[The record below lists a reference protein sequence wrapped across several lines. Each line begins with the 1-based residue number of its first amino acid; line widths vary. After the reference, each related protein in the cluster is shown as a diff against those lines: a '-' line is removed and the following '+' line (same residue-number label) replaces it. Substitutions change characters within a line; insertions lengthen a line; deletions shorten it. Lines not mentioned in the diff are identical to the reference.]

1 MSILTANH
9 LAKSYGLQDVFSEV
23 SLDVPHGAKIALVG
37 SNGSGKTTLLRILAD
52 LETPSAGEVHRAKR
66 LQVAYLPQQADPVF
80 GEQSTTLREEME
92 DVFVDLREKAA
103 ALRRL
108 EAEMADPETREKAL
122 ERYGA
127 VQEAFEFAG
136 GYAYEHRIDQVL
148 AGLGFDEETFH
159 QPVNQLSGGQKTRA
173 LLARLLLEDPDLLL
187 LDEPTNHLDLAGIEW
202 LEGYLKAWKGALI
215 VVAHDR
221 DFLDAIVDRVWEIEW
236 ESLSRYRGNYSDYT
250 VQKAE
255 RLARQQ
261 TEYERQQAFIQ
272 RTEDFI
278 RRNIAGQRTR
288 EAQGRQK
295 RLERLE
301 RVEHYQERQTMGLSL
316 GKAARTGDLVLGM
329 YNLTLGY
336 DPDDPLFTI
345 DELELRRGDRVALLG
360 PNGSGKTTL
369 IRTILAEIPPLD
381 GEFRIGANVQF
392 GYFAQGHAGLDP
404 EKSVLDTIID
414 AGEPM
419 IGRARNLLGRY
430 QFSGDDVFKLVG
442 ALSGGE
448 QARVALAVLA
458 QEGANVLI
466 LDEPT
471 NHLDIPSQ
479 EVLQGVLSKFDGSM
493 LIVTHDRYLVRQLAT
508 EVWAIERDALQ
519 VFDDYAAY
527 RAWVAQRR
535 QQTTSLSDAEL
546 EAEREKERR
555 AREAAERAEAAR
567 LAARRACRMAEI
579 EEIIRSLEA
588 RKAQLET
595 QLAAASERREIDRVR
610 QLGNEY
616 AGIETEL
623 ENLLSTWVEVG

>member
-1 MSILTANH
+1 MSILTAND
-9 LAKSYGLQDVFSEV
+9 LAKSYGLQDVFAEV
-23 SLDVPHGAKIALVG
+23 SLDVPHGTKIALVG

-52 LETPSAGEVHRAKR
+52 LETSSAGELHRAKR
-66 LQVAYLPQQADPVF
+66 LQVAYLPQQADPFF
-80 GEQSTTLREEME
+80 GERSVTLREEME

-108 EAEMADPETREKAL
+108 EIEMADPETRDKAL

-127 VQEAFEFAG
+127 IQEAFELAG

-148 AGLGFDEETFH
+148 AGLGFDEEEFR
-159 QPVNQLSGGQKTRA
+159 QPMNQLSGGQKTRA

-221 DFLDAIVDRVWEIEW
+221 DFLDAVVDRVWEIEW
-236 ESLSRYRGNYSDYT
+236 GRLNRYRGNYSDYT

-261 TEYERQQAFIQ
+261 AEYERQQAFIQ

-288 EAQGRQK
+288 EAQGRRK

-301 RVEHYQERQTMGLSL
+301 RVTRHQERQTMGLSL

-329 YNLTLGY
+329 YDLTLGY
-336 DPDDPLFTI
+336 DPDAPLFAI
-345 DELELRRGDRVALLG
+345 DELELRRGDRAALLG

-369 IRTILAEIPPLD
+369 IRTILEEIPALD
-381 GEFRIGANVQF
+381 GKFRVGANVQF

-414 AGEPM
+414 AGEPI

-430 QFSGDDVFKLVG
+430 QFSGDDVFKPVG

-458 QEGANVLI
+458 LQGANVLI

-479 EVLQGVLSKFDGSM
+479 DVLQDVLSKFGGSM

-508 EVWAIERDALQ
+508 EVWAIEDSALHP
-519 VFDDYAAY
+519 FDDYAAY
-527 RAWVAQRR
+527 HAWIARRR
-535 QQTTSLSDAEL
+535 QRATPLSDAEL

-555 AREAAERAEAAR
+555 AREAAERAEATR
-567 LAARRACRMAEI
+567 LAARRAHRMAEI
-579 EEIIRSLEA
+579 EELIQNLET

-610 QLGNEY
+610 QLGDEY

-623 ENLLSTWVEVG
+623 ENLLSTWVEAG

>member
-37 SNGSGKTTLLRILAD
+37 SNGSGKTTLLHILAD

-92 DVFVDLREKAA
+92 DVFVDLREKAE

-148 AGLGFDEETFH
+148 AGLGFDEEAFH

-458 QEGANVLI
+458 LEGANVLI

-508 EVWAIERDALQ
+508 EVWAIERDTLQ

-527 RAWVAQRR
+527 RAWVVQRR

>member
-1 MSILTANH
+1 MSILTAND
-9 LAKSYGLQDVFSEV
+9 LAKSYGLQDVFAEV
-23 SLDVPHGAKIALVG
+23 SLDVPHGTKIALVG

-52 LETPSAGEVHRAKR
+52 LETPSAGELHRAKR
-66 LQVAYLPQQADPVF
+66 LQVAYLPQQADPFF
-80 GEQSTTLREEME
+80 GERSVTLREEME

-108 EAEMADPETREKAL
+108 EIEMADPETRDKAL

-127 VQEAFEFAG
+127 IQEAFELAG

-148 AGLGFDEETFH
+148 AGLGFDEEEFR
-159 QPVNQLSGGQKTRA
+159 QPMNQLSGGQKTRA

-221 DFLDAIVDRVWEIEW
+221 DFLDAVVDRVWEIEW
-236 ESLSRYRGNYSDYT
+236 GRLNRYRGNYSDYT

-261 TEYERQQAFIQ
+261 AEYERQQAFIQ
-272 RTEDFI
+272 HTEDFI

-288 EAQGRQK
+288 EAQGRRK

-301 RVEHYQERQTMGLSL
+301 RVTRHQERQTMGLSL

-329 YNLTLGY
+329 YDLTLGY
-336 DPDDPLFTI
+336 DSDAPLFAI
-345 DELELRRGDRVALLG
+345 DELELRRGDRAALLG

-369 IRTILAEIPPLD
+369 IRTILAEIPALD
-381 GEFRIGANVQF
+381 GEFRVGANVQF

-414 AGEPM
+414 AGEPI

-430 QFSGDDVFKLVG
+430 QFSGDDVFKPVG

-458 QEGANVLI
+458 LQGANVLI

-479 EVLQGVLSKFDGSM
+479 DVLQDVLSKFGGSM

-508 EVWAIERDALQ
+508 EVWAIEDGALHP
-519 VFDDYAAY
+519 FDDYAAY
-527 RAWVAQRR
+527 HAWIARRR
-535 QQTTSLSDAEL
+535 QQAPPLSDAEL
-546 EAEREKERR
+546 EAEREKQRR
-555 AREAAERAEAAR
+555 AREAAERAEATR
-567 LAARRACRMAEI
+567 LAARRAHRMAEI
-579 EEIIRSLEA
+579 EELIQNLET

-610 QLGNEY
+610 QLGDEY

-623 ENLLSTWVEVG
+623 ENLLSTWVEAG